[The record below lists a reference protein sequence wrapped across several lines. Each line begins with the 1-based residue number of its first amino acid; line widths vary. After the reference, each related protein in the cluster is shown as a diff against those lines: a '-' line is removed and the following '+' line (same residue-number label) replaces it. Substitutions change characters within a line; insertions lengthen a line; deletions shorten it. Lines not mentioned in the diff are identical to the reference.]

1 MIKTNKLSLKM
12 LLEEEDPVEDDTEAV
27 DSDDEDLL
35 DTDDTEVD
43 GTEADDTEA
52 DGDSDEEEVDVS
64 ADEEVELKKPLE
76 AQVDMVLGDFEMDAL
91 KSAKVN
97 EHLTFRSIL
106 NEDTSQFDVQ
116 HFANNV
122 ARLIDNYTTL
132 LDIESAIYYR
142 AIAML
147 EKNYGIDIVDAFRE
161 TLHHRHGFDFGDVRS
176 DPIENSAPLA
186 LGSGGEG
193 ASGG

>member
-1 MIKTNKLSLKM
+1 MIKTNKLNLRM
-12 LLEEEDPVEDDTEAV
+12 LLEEEEPVEDDTENV
-27 DSDDEDLL
+27 DSGEEDLL
-35 DTDDTEVD
+35 DTD
-43 GTEADDTEA
+43 GAEA
-52 DGDSDEEEVDVS
+52 DGAEADGEDSEEEVDVS

-97 EHLTFRSIL
+97 ERLTLRSIL
-106 NEDTSQFDVQ
+106 NEDVDNFDVQ

-147 EKNYGIDIVDAFRE
+147 EKNYGIDVVDAFRE
-161 TLHHRHGFDFGDVRS
+161 TLHSRHGFDFGDVRS

-193 ASGG
+193 GAGA

>member
-1 MIKTNKLSLKM
+1 MIKTDKLSLKM
-12 LLEEEDPVEDDTEAV
+12 LLEEEEPVEDDAEVV

-35 DTDDTEVD
+35 DTDDEST
-43 GTEADDTEA
+43 DTDTDTDTSTDA
-52 DGDSDEEEVDVS
+52 TEEEVDVS

-106 NEDTSQFDVQ
+106 NEDTNNFDVQ

-147 EKNYGIDIVDAFRE
+147 EKNYGADVVDAFRE
-161 TLHHRHGFDFGDVRS
+161 TLHSRHGFDFGDVRI

-193 ASGG
+193 GAGA

>member
-1 MIKTNKLSLKM
+1 MIKIDKLSLKM
-12 LLEEEDPVEDDTEAV
+12 LLEEEEPVLDGEEEESSEEPDDTAP
-27 DSDDEDLL
+27 DSDDPS
-35 DTDDTEVD
+35 TDEPE
-43 GTEADDTEA
+43 GEAEP
-52 DGDSDEEEVDVS
+52 EEEVDVS

-97 EHLTFRSIL
+97 EQLSFRFIL
-106 NEDTSQFDVQ
+106 NEDNDSFDVQ

-142 AIAML
+142 ATAML
-147 EKNYGIDIVDAFRE
+147 EKNYGIDVVDAFRQIM
-161 TLHHRHGFDFGDVRS
+161 HSRHDFDFGDVRL
-176 DPIENSAPLA
+176 DPIEGTAPLA
-186 LGSGGEG
+186 LGSGGGEG
-193 ASGG
+193 AS

>member
-1 MIKTNKLSLKM
+1 MDGEEEES
-12 LLEEEDPVEDDTEAV
+12 LEEPDDTTP
-27 DSDDEDLL
+27 DSDDPSPDGSED
-35 DTDDTEVD
+35 EP
-43 GTEADDTEA
+43 EP
-52 DGDSDEEEVDVS
+52 EEIDVS

-97 EHLTFRSIL
+97 EQLSFRFIL
-106 NEDTSQFDVQ
+106 NEETDSFDVQ

-142 AIAML
+142 ATAML
-147 EKNYGIDIVDAFRE
+147 EKNYGIDVVDAFRQIM
-161 TLHHRHGFDFGDVRS
+161 HSRHDFDFGDVRL
-176 DPIENSAPLA
+176 DPIEGSAPLA
-186 LGSGGEG
+186 LGSGGGEA
-193 ASGG
+193 AS